1 MNPATVVHVTPG
13 VIGHMTPAPAGHGAA
28 AVPACLNFPTPPVPA
43 GPWAAETPDVATV
56 TQQLSRSQV
65 EDPLP
70 PVFSGTPKGSG
81 AGYGVGFDLE
91 EFLNQSFDMA
101 DARDSQGDSAPLSA
115 SLLADWLEVHRMNA
129 ADMESLQRELQ
140 LGSPMSLSGD
150 LPDLAEP

>member
-1 MNPATVVHVTPG
+1 MQVTSAVIGHVTPLTTGAVGHMNPATVVHVTPG

-65 EDPLP
+65 SEGRAGGGARTPGLRVLTVPRPQVEDPLP

-101 DARDSQGDSAPLSA
+101 DARD
-115 SLLADWLEVHRMNA
+115 R
-129 ADMESLQRELQ
+129 
-140 LGSPMSLSGD
+140 
-150 LPDLAEP
+150 